1 MIKKWIHFL
10 CIAIAALCMCSCS
23 GISSGN
29 TFDNFTNDFFINE
42 LSSNSLNRHYTLSN
56 PAAYKIPS
64 GKPSLGDMSSQAR
77 KSQKEALENSL
88 NSLHKIKQKSLSKKQ
103 QLDYEVL
110 DDYLSTRLSLCD
122 YDLYEEILSPSSGIQ
137 VQLPLLLAEYKFN
150 TVDDIKEYISLICLY
165 DKYFE
170 GVIDY
175 EKARSQKGLFMNDSL
190 CVDVLNQCDD
200 FIKNPD
206 NNYLI
211 TTFENR
217 IEKAKFLSKNQ
228 KEKFIRQNHIA
239 VCDHVIPA
247 YKSLIQTMTN
257 LLGTGQNDGGLC
269 NLDKGDKFYEL
280 LVYSQTGCSESIEE
294 INNMI
299 SSNRNDALSNM
310 KEILTKNP
318 KIAEACENYSWKFN
332 NEEEMLDSLKKS
344 IKKDFPAI
352 CECNCNIEFVD
363 PALSQYLAPAFY
375 ITAPYDNYK
384 DNYIYI
390 NDAREYTNIK
400 YFTTLAHEGFPGH
413 LYQTVMSYN
422 YNISPFRTLI
432 DYGGYTEGWA
442 TYVEMMAYYY
452 AGLDDDVAAFLQNN
466 QDLTMSLYASSDIG
480 ILYLGWNFKYMCELW
495 YDFGIT
501 DDEAIEN
508 IMDYII
514 SEPGNYL
521 KYYVGYLKFKNL
533 KATDMTSMAFHE
545 AILKIGPAPF
555 DIVEKYLKD
564 YSVD

>member
-1 MIKKWIHFL
+1 
-10 CIAIAALCMCSCS
+10 
-23 GISSGN
+23 
-29 TFDNFTNDFFINE
+29 
-42 LSSNSLNRHYTLSN
+42 
-56 PAAYKIPS
+56 
-64 GKPSLGDMSSQAR
+64 
-77 KSQKEALENSL
+77 
-88 NSLHKIKQKSLSKKQ
+88 
-103 QLDYEVL
+103 
-110 DDYLSTRLSLCD
+110 
-122 YDLYEEILSPSSGIQ
+122 
-137 VQLPLLLAEYKFN
+137 
-150 TVDDIKEYISLICLY
+150 
-165 DKYFE
+165 
-170 GVIDY
+170 
-175 EKARSQKGLFMNDSL
+175 
-190 CVDVLNQCDD
+190 
-200 FIKNPD
+200 
-206 NNYLI
+206 
-211 TTFENR
+211 
-217 IEKAKFLSKNQ
+217 
-228 KEKFIRQNHIA
+228 
-239 VCDHVIPA
+239 
-247 YKSLIQTMTN
+247 
-257 LLGTGQNDGGLC
+257 
-269 NLDKGDKFYEL
+269 
-280 LVYSQTGCSESIEE
+280 
-294 INNMI
+294 
-299 SSNRNDALSNM
+299 
-310 KEILTKNP
+310 
-318 KIAEACENYSWKFN
+318 
-332 NEEEMLDSLKKS
+332 MLDSLKTS

-466 QDLTMSLYASSDIG
+466 QDLTLSLYASSDIG
-480 ILYLGWNFKYMCELW
+480 IHYLGWNFKDMCEFW
-495 YDFGIT
+495 NDFGIT